1 MSKIKTCFFCNEC
14 GYESGKWLGRCPGC
28 SAWNTFSEEV
38 ITKTSKREKS
48 ATSNRVINI
57 ADVTAQADTRIS
69 CGVSEFDK
77 VLGGGIVGGS
87 LSLLGGDPGIGKSTL
102 AMQIAMRMSLREIT
116 VMYVSGEES
125 THQIKLR
132 ANRLGD
138 CGKKLLLFTATDI
151 EEILLVAEQNKPQLM
166 IIDSIQTMFD
176 PNISSAPGSVSQVR
190 ECSGRMLRFA
200 KERNIAVLIIG
211 HITKDGQIAGPK
223 ILEHMVDVVLYFEG
237 EQNNNFRILRAKKN
251 RFGGTNECGIF
262 SMRAEGLVEVLNP
275 SAILLNDRSIAH
287 PGAVITPFMQGNR
300 PLLVEVQAL
309 ACQSYYGMPRR
320 LVSGYDYNRLIML
333 LAVLERRAGLLFGQQ
348 DVFLNVIGGIKIDET
363 AADLAAAIAIV
374 SSLRN
379 KAVGNDVVAFGEV
392 SLTGEIR
399 SVMNIEERVNE
410 AEALGFKTIILPKS
424 CQAAVKK
431 NRKIK
436 IVGVD
441 DIHAVLDFI

>member
-1 MSKIKTCFFCNEC
+1 M
-14 GYESGKWLGRCPGC
+14 
-28 SAWNTFSEEV
+28 
-38 ITKTSKREKS
+38 
-48 ATSNRVINI
+48 
-57 ADVTAQADTRIS
+57 
-69 CGVSEFDK
+69 
-77 VLGGGIVGGS
+77 VG
-87 LSLLGGDPGIGKSTL
+87 
-102 AMQIAMRMSLREIT
+102 
-116 VMYVSGEES
+116 
-125 THQIKLR
+125 
-132 ANRLGD
+132 
-138 CGKKLLLFTATDI
+138 
-151 EEILLVAEQNKPQLM
+151 
-166 IIDSIQTMFD
+166 
-176 PNISSAPGSVSQVR
+176 
-190 ECSGRMLRFA
+190 
-200 KERNIAVLIIG
+200 
-211 HITKDGQIAGPK
+211 
-223 ILEHMVDVVLYFEG
+223 VVLYFEG

-262 SMRAEGLVEVLNP
+262 SMRTEGLVEVLNP
-275 SAILLNDRSIAH
+275 SAILLNDRSVAH

-410 AEALGFKTIILPKS
+410 AEALGFKTVILPKS

-441 DIHAVLDFI
+441 DIHAVLDLV

>member
-262 SMRAEGLVEVLNP
+262 S
-275 SAILLNDRSIAH
+275 
-287 PGAVITPFMQGNR
+287 
-300 PLLVEVQAL
+300 
-309 ACQSYYGMPRR
+309 
-320 LVSGYDYNRLIML
+320 
-333 LAVLERRAGLLFGQQ
+333 
-348 DVFLNVIGGIKIDET
+348 
-363 AADLAAAIAIV
+363 
-374 SSLRN
+374 
-379 KAVGNDVVAFGEV
+379 
-392 SLTGEIR
+392 
-399 SVMNIEERVNE
+399 
-410 AEALGFKTIILPKS
+410 
-424 CQAAVKK
+424 
-431 NRKIK
+431 
-436 IVGVD
+436 
-441 DIHAVLDFI
+441 

>member
-1 MSKIKTCFFCNEC
+1 MSKIKTQFFCNEC

-28 SAWNTFSEEV
+28 SAWNSLSEEV
-38 ITKTSKREKS
+38 IAKNSKRERNANS
-48 ATSNRVINI
+48 AKVVNI
-57 ADVTAQADTRIS
+57 IDVSAHEDARIM
-69 CGVSEFDK
+69 CGLAEFDK

-102 AMQIAMRMSLREIT
+102 AMQIAMRLSLRDVT
-116 VMYVSGEES
+116 VLYVSGEES
-125 THQIKLR
+125 AQQIKLR
-132 ANRLGD
+132 AKRLGD

-151 EEILLVAEQNKPQLM
+151 DEILLVAEQHQPQLL

-176 PNISSAPGSVSQVR
+176 QNISSAPGSVSQVR
-190 ECSGRMLRFA
+190 ECAGRMLRFA
-200 KERNIAVLIIG
+200 KERNIAVVIIG

-251 RFGGTNECGIF
+251 RFGGINECGIF
-262 SMRAEGLVEVLNP
+262 SMRTEGLVEVLNP
-275 SAILLNDRSIAH
+275 SAILLNDRSVAH

-300 PLLVEVQAL
+300 PLLLEVQAL

-379 KAVGNDVVAFGEV
+379 TAVGNDVCAFGEI

-399 SVMNIEERVNE
+399 SVMNVEERVKE

-424 CQAAVKK
+424 CLSVVKK
-431 NRKIK
+431 SSKIK

-441 DIHAVLDFI
+441 DIHAVMDLI